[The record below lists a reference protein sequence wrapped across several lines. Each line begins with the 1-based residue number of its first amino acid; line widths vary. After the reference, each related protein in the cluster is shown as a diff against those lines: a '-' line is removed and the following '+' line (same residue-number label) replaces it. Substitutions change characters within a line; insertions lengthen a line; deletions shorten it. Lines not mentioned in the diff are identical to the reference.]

1 MAVRLPDALLVAGF
15 GVFVLARRRR
25 FFPVFAA
32 TALAAPALVLLYNLR
47 CLGHAAVLGAGMRPA
62 SGRYFARPLLDGI
75 AMLIASPGI
84 GLLFFSP
91 FRLLLLFRLPGTDI
105 SSDDPALAWCLAV
118 SIAAQ
123 VLLYAKFEYRTG
135 GACYGSRYLTDV
147 LRCQP
152 PRSRSRPAPR
162 ARATFASIS
171 PSVNRTSAAAAP
183 CGCLSSRFPPERA
196 RCSCRRS
203 RRFTR
208 SSEVERLTK
217 SR

>member
-62 SGRYFARPLLDGI
+62 SGRYFARPLLEGI

-91 FRLLLLFRLPGTDI
+91 FLLLLLFRLPGTDI
-105 SSDDPALAWCLAV
+105 SSDDRALAWCLAV

-147 LRCQP
+147 LPLPASAVTFSPGPSSEGDFRVDLSLCQP
-152 PRSRSRPAPR
+152 DLGGRRAVRLPVFAFSAREGQVLVPAQP
-162 ARATFASIS
+162 AIHEE
-171 PSVNRTSAAAAP
+171 
-183 CGCLSSRFPPERA
+183 L
-196 RCSCRRS
+196 
-203 RRFTR
+203 
-208 SSEVERLTK
+208 
-217 SR
+217 